1 MPLALIGTIIAE
13 EEGVAEFAD
22 VGLAG
27 EQRIR
32 VFGFTE
38 SGHVDGFAADIQ
50 SGTEHVIEAAF
61 RLHTHGSRYGA
72 LPAQPEAVPVGC

>member
-1 MPLALIGTIIAE
+1 MPFPLVGTIIAE

-22 VGLAG
+22 IGFAG
-27 EQRIR
+27 EHGIRI
-32 VFGFTE
+32 GAFTE